1 MSADTDLELIS
12 VTKKYGDSVAVDNIS
27 IKIPRGSYICLL
39 GPSGC
44 GKSST
49 LRMIA
54 GHEAITSGDV
64 LLNGKN
70 VTDLAPAKRGTAMM
84 FQSYA
89 LFPHLSVTDN
99 VGFSLKMK
107 GVDKPTRDANAAEA
121 LQLVDMTDFGD
132 RLPAQLSGGQ
142 QQRVALARALITDPA
157 ILLLDE
163 PLSALDPFLR
173 LRMRSELK
181 RLQRS
186 LGISFVH
193 VTHSQDEA
201 MALADIVIVMNNGRI
216 EQTGPA
222 VEIFNAPKT
231 EFVARFMGGHNV
243 INDGQHDLA
252 IRADKIEITNAQVN
266 DANSVEAVIQDIE
279 YLGTSFTVTARRG
292 DGTDFNVTVPDAAFS
307 NHAIEIGQAV
317 FLNWAPGDTHQL
329 NKP

>member
-89 LFPHLSVTDN
+89 LFPHLSVTEN

-107 GVDKPTRDANAAEA
+107 GVDKPTRDASAAEA

-142 QQRVALARALITDPA
+142 QQRVALARSLITDPA

-186 LGISFVH
+186 LGISFIH

-201 MALADIVIVMNNGRI
+201 LALADIVIVMNNGEI
-216 EQTGPA
+216 EQAGAA

-243 INDGQHDLA
+243 IKDGLNDLA
-252 IRADKIEITNAQVN
+252 IRADKIKITSTKAD
-266 DANSVEAVIQDIE
+266 DATSVEAVIQDIE
-279 YLGTSFTVTARRG
+279 YLGTSFSVTARRE
-292 DGTDFNVTVPDAAFS
+292 DGTDLNVTVPDAAFS
-307 NHAIEIGQAV
+307 SHAIEIGQTV
-317 FLNWAPGDTHQL
+317 FLNWTPGDTHHL
-329 NKP
+329 SNP

>member
-89 LFPHLSVTDN
+89 LFPHLSVTEN

-107 GVDKPTRDANAAEA
+107 GVEKPMRDASAAEA
-121 LQLVDMTDFGD
+121 LQLVDMTEFGD

-201 MALADIVIVMNNGRI
+201 LALADIVIVMNNGEI
-216 EQTGPA
+216 EQAGPA

-243 INDGQHDLA
+243 IKDGLNDLA
-252 IRADKIEITNAQVN
+252 IRADKIKITSSNTA
-266 DANSVEAVIQDIE
+266 DATGVEAVVQDIE
-279 YLGTSFTVTARRG
+279 YLGTSFSVTARRE
-292 DGTDFNVTVPDAAFS
+292 DGTDLNVTVPDAAFS
-307 NHAIEIGQAV
+307 SHAIEIGQTV
-317 FLNWAPGDTHQL
+317 FLNWTPGDTHNL
-329 NKP
+329 SNP